1 MHYISVCMAYG
12 YGVSGYVYY
21 LPYHIIHFLF
31 HAFTTSLPRGSVA
44 QNDTSTGKWR
54 LRGWRTTL
62 WWTSG
67 AGTTWASPRPAMD
80 RLGRLGRGTAGQ
92 TAGKTEVLFLGGFI
106 EISEVK
112 WSHWSFETEDI
123 EDAGAW
129 NFPRKSRKFQ
139 EFFGGYFYGVED
151 VEVAGWASQA
161 QGRPPSGPWKRA
173 FGIFVPWPWMPWVNI
188 LGTAGNYLIC
198 RIPWVLNELRSK
210 TEAVSARNDFHE
222 VWSHPAQIVSSSVV
236 LFEFPGTEWNTAHPD
251 VPVLKYQL
259 FELWAPLGATW
270 DASTEGGHS
279 GQHGRLV
286 FSWIS

>member
-12 YGVSGYVYY
+12 YGVSGYLYY
-21 LPYHIIHFLF
+21 LPYHIIRFHFQ
-31 HAFTTSLPRGSVA
+31 AFTTSLPRGSVA

-92 TAGKTEVLFLGGFI
+92 TAGKTEVLFLVGFF

-123 EDAGAW
+123 EDAGVW

-139 EFFGGYFYGVED
+139 EFFEGYFYTGVRTSRSLDELPKHK
-151 VEVAGWASQA
+151 AGH
-161 QGRPPSGPWKRA
+161 RA
-173 FGIFVPWPWMPWVNI
+173 GLGSALSVSLYLGLGCLGWTFWEH
-188 LGTAGNYLIC
+188 LGTIWYVVYREFWTN
-198 RIPWVLNELRSK
+198 
-210 TEAVSARNDFHE
+210 FE
-222 VWSHPAQIVSSSVV
+222 V
-236 LFEFPGTEWNTAHPD
+236 
-251 VPVLKYQL
+251 
-259 FELWAPLGATW
+259 
-270 DASTEGGHS
+270 
-279 GQHGRLV
+279 
-286 FSWIS
+286 